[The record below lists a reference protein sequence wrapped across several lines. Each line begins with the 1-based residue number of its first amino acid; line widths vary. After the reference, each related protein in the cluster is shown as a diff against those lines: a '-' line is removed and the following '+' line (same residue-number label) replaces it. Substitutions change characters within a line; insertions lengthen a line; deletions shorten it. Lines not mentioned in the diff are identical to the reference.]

1 MKRVIIVF
9 FVVCLMLIS
18 CEDYRTKY
26 VVIPV
31 NSRMARVDD
40 DFRDEIEYAKIVSI
54 AKGIDRYGFRD
65 CENLTEVTIEDGP
78 TIIGEHAF
86 ERCEKLHWISIP
98 KSINSIGAYAFHDC
112 RNLDVIY
119 YNGTK
124 EEWEEISKD
133 ENWKDP
139 ERTCTIYYSY
149 SYTISE
155 VI

>member
-18 CEDYRTKY
+18 CEDPATRYLS
-26 VVIPV
+26 VPV
-31 NSRMARVDD
+31 NTGMVSVDD
-40 DFRDEIEYAKIVSI
+40 DFRDEIKYAKIVSTT
-54 AKGIDRYGFRD
+54 KGIDRYGFRD
-65 CENLTEVTIEDGP
+65 CKNLTKVTIEDGP

-86 ERCEKLHWISIP
+86 EGCEKLYRIFIP
-98 KSINSIGAYAFHDC
+98 KSINSIGAYAFYDC

-139 ERTCTIYYSY
+139 KRTCTIYYSY

>member
-1 MKRVIIVF
+1 MKRFFIVF
-9 FVVCLMLIS
+9 LVMCLMLIS

-40 DFRDEIEYAKIVSI
+40 DFRDEIEYAKIVST

-65 CENLTEVTIEDGP
+65 CKNLTKVIIEDGP

-86 ERCEKLHWISIP
+86 EGCEKLHWISIS

-112 RNLDVIY
+112 RNLDVIHY
-119 YNGTK
+119 DGTK

-149 SYTISE
+149 SYTTSE